1 MNTKVLFYLKKFK
14 EAQESEVPD
23 LLIEAM
29 KALPEYVVG
38 YNLENKQVRIEYNL
52 RGTLINKIK
61 SSGMNITGVAK
72 LLNINRGSLQMFLTS
87 YDERALPYEHIAK
100 LLALFDEPCIAASEL
115 RDFLLWD
122 ESNEIMFDDKGFF
135 DMREEGKEYSAEEVI
150 ERFRAAN

>member
-1 MNTKVLFYLKKFK
+1 MNTKVLLYLKKFQ
-14 EAQESEVPD
+14 EASESEVPD

-38 YNLENKQVRIEYNL
+38 YNLEKKQVRIEYNL
-52 RGTLINKIK
+52 RGALIDKIK
-61 SSGMNITGVAK
+61 RNGMSITSVAK

-115 RDFLLWD
+115 KDFLTWD

-150 ERFRAAN
+150 ERFRAAR

>member
-1 MNTKVLFYLKKFK
+1 MNAKVLFYLEKFK
-14 EAQESEVPD
+14 DAQESEVPD

-38 YNLENKQVRIEYNL
+38 YNLEKKQVRIEYNL
-52 RGTLINKIK
+52 RGALIDKIK
-61 SSGMNITGVAK
+61 RNGMSITSVAK

-115 RDFLLWD
+115 KAFLTWD
-122 ESNEIMFDDKGFF
+122 ESNEIMFDENGFF
-135 DMREEGKEYSAEEVI
+135 DLREEGKEYTPEEVV
-150 ERFRAAN
+150 EKFKAAN